1 MPRPAR
7 VMVDTNVALD
17 LVQNREPFVADAVH
31 LFALAEAGDV
41 QLLLSTDAIST
52 IFYVVCK
59 NADAR
64 TGREAIAKLLDFVT
78 LAPLDESAVVKG
90 LALDFVDVEDALVA
104 AVAQKHR
111 AAAIVTRNAR
121 DFKNSPVPAME
132 PKEFLAALEAR
143 KRVGR
148 G

>member
-1 MPRPAR
+1 M
-7 VMVDTNVALD
+7 
-17 LVQNREPFVADAVH
+17 H

-121 DFKNSPVPAME
+121 DFENSPVPAME
-132 PKEFLAALEAR
+132 PREFLAALEAR